1 MRNAREDQDLAFVTH
16 PARRRLGTRLLA
28 LVLAAAA
35 MVVDATAGAAQTG
48 YGIAAVVNDE
58 VISSYDVQAR
68 LRLMLTVSNIP
79 DSEESRRR
87 LLPQVMRQLI
97 DERLQ
102 LQEANRLN
110 IAVTEE
116 EIRGAV
122 TTLERQNQLPPG
134 GLEARLSQDGVP
146 VGTLLEQLRA
156 NIAWSKIILRQVR
169 PQVEVGEEEIDEY
182 LAQVRARGGT
192 TEFEAAEVFI
202 PIEST
207 AEETTARQTA
217 QRVVEQARA
226 GVPFAGLAQQFS
238 QAPSA
243 GNGGDLGR
251 VQEGQLDP
259 RLEAALRAMR
269 PGEVSDPIRVEN
281 GYYVLQLRDR
291 RQRAVGRAGDMT
303 VALRRIFLPLPPQAG
318 PAEERSQ
325 GDLAQTVSET
335 VRGCDDMPRLA
346 QEVGASGAVDVGRL
360 RTADLP
366 ARLREVVE
374 ALPIGQAS
382 QPIRLDDGFLVL
394 MVCDRSQSEAGGN
407 LPSRQEVMQS
417 LGAQRIDMLARRYM
431 RDLRRAAFI
440 DVRT

>member
-1 MRNAREDQDLAFVTH
+1 VTH

-207 AEETTARQTA
+207 AEETTA
-217 QRVVEQARA
+217 
-226 GVPFAGLAQQFS
+226 
-238 QAPSA
+238 
-243 GNGGDLGR
+243 
-251 VQEGQLDP
+251 
-259 RLEAALRAMR
+259 
-269 PGEVSDPIRVEN
+269 
-281 GYYVLQLRDR
+281 
-291 RQRAVGRAGDMT
+291 
-303 VALRRIFLPLPPQAG
+303 
-318 PAEERSQ
+318 
-325 GDLAQTVSET
+325 
-335 VRGCDDMPRLA
+335 
-346 QEVGASGAVDVGRL
+346 
-360 RTADLP
+360 
-366 ARLREVVE
+366 
-374 ALPIGQAS
+374 
-382 QPIRLDDGFLVL
+382 
-394 MVCDRSQSEAGGN
+394 
-407 LPSRQEVMQS
+407 
-417 LGAQRIDMLARRYM
+417 
-431 RDLRRAAFI
+431 
-440 DVRT
+440 